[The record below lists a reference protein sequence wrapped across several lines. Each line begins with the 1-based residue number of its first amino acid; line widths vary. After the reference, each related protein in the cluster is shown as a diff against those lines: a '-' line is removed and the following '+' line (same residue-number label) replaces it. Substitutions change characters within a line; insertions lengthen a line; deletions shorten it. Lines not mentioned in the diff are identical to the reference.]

1 MIQTKNGREIQLQR
15 VVWHWSFCKLG
26 GAEKNLDMEKT
37 MTEENFQTFVE
48 QKIEEKRQAEN
59 SKSTRLDLAR
69 VRHAQVV
76 SYLELCM
83 GKISELKI
91 NGFSDSEIYSAV
103 CSFAPKS
110 LIPTRKEYM
119 LFLYGFPEKKNET
132 EGARNMLALV
142 SFVAGSAGILIPGR
156 EMDPIDSKIYSFFF
170 WFLFIYSLGYLLA
183 SYLSK
188 KYTEKAYLNEVCLE
202 GLSQNG
208 GDKKFHKKFHSEYK
222 I

>member
-1 MIQTKNGREIQLQR
+1 MALEFLQI
-15 VVWHWSFCKLG
+15 VG
-26 GAEKNLDMEKT
+26 TDNNLDMEKT

-76 SYLELCM
+76 SYLESCM

-91 NGFSDSEIYSAV
+91 NGFSDSEIYSTV

-132 EGARNMLALV
+132 EGARTLLALIG
-142 SFVAGSAGILIPGR
+142 FVGGSAGILIPGR
-156 EMDPIDSKIYSFFF
+156 EMDPIDSQVYSFFF
-170 WFLFIYSLGYLLA
+170 WFLFISSLGYLLA

-188 KYTEKAYLNEVCLE
+188 KDTEKAYLDEVCLE

-208 GDKKFHKKFHSEYK
+208 GDKKFHSEYK